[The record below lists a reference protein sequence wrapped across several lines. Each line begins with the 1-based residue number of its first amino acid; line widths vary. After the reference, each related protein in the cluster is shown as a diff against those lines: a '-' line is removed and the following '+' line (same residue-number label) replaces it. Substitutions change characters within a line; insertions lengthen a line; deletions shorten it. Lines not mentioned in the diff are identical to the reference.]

1 MILRADDIRKRFESR
16 WVLRG
21 ASLALES
28 GDLVLL
34 QGTNGSGK
42 TTFAQILA
50 TLMAPDRGTLEIE
63 GARPD
68 KDRQGTR
75 RAIGFASHRPLL
87 YPGLTPLENLA
98 FFGRLARVAD
108 AESRAARLLDRFKL
122 TSFARTT
129 MEHFSRGMLQRVA
142 LTRALLPEPRL
153 LILDE
158 PYAGLD
164 DEGAAT
170 LNELL
175 VAAKARGAAAL
186 LIAHERERAGALVTR
201 HLTMRDGVLEPSA

>member
-1 MILRADDIRKRFESR
+1 MILRANEIRKRFESR

-21 ASLALES
+21 ASLSLAPGE
-28 GDLVLL
+28 LVLL
-34 QGTNGSGK
+34 QGLNGSGK

-50 TLMAPDRGTLEIE
+50 TLLAPDRGSLEIE
-63 GARPD
+63 GTPPEKSRRAA
-68 KDRQGTR
+68 R

-87 YPGLTPLENLA
+87 YPGLTPLENLS
-98 FFGRLARVAD
+98 FFGRLADVRD
-108 AESRAARLLDRFKL
+108 AEARAAALLDRFAL
-122 TSFARTT
+122 TPFARTP
-129 MEHFSRGMLQRVA
+129 MEHFSRGMFQRVS
-142 LTRALLPEPRL
+142 LTRALLPAPRL

-175 VAAKARGAAAL
+175 VEAKGRGAATL

-201 HLTMRDGVLEPSA
+201 HVAIRDGVVAESA